1 MFEPVNA
8 LETLMQSAASNPAK
22 IPDFYRALLDSE
34 LYILTPE
41 TELEP
46 GRRRSLKLH
55 EKISVATVEFKG
67 KTWHPAFTA
76 PERVSAYLK
85 EPETC
90 LEAKARDLFALL
102 PPGSNFW
109 LNPQSECQK
118 PLPGDEISLLLSGKI
133 FAMDFRGSARP
144 RRVNRSTHFPTTACR
159 AELSAQLRSHRRRGA
174 TPRGGGSYPDL
185 RHVHHTVLEPLRVA
199 HSAAPAIGA
208 GPWRR

>member
-8 LETLMQSAASNPAK
+8 LETLMQSAAADPAK

-41 TELEP
+41 AELEL
-46 GRRRSLKLH
+46 GGRRSLKPN
-55 EKISVATVEFKG
+55 EAINIATVEFQG
-67 KTWHPAFTA
+67 KPWHPAFTA

-90 LEAKARDLFALL
+90 LEATARDLFALL

-118 PLPGDEISLLLSGKI
+118 PLPGDEVALLLSGQI
-133 FAMDFRGSARP
+133 FAMDLTAR
-144 RRVNRSTHFPTTACR
+144 
-159 AELSAQLRSHRRRGA
+159 
-174 TPRGGGSYPDL
+174 
-185 RHVHHTVLEPLRVA
+185 
-199 HSAAPAIGA
+199 AAASRI
-208 GPWRR
+208 

>member
-8 LETLMQSAASNPAK
+8 LETLMQSAAADPAK

-41 TELEP
+41 LEL
-46 GRRRSLKLH
+46 GGRRSLKPN
-55 EKISVATVEFKG
+55 EPINIATVEFQG
-67 KTWHPAFTA
+67 KPWHPAFTA

-133 FAMDFRGSARP
+133 FTMDLTG
-144 RRVNRSTHFPTTACR
+144 RRTA
-159 AELSAQLRSHRRRGA
+159 SPS
-174 TPRGGGSYPDL
+174 
-185 RHVHHTVLEPLRVA
+185 
-199 HSAAPAIGA
+199 
-208 GPWRR
+208 

>member
-8 LETLMQSAASNPAK
+8 LETLMQSAAADPAK

-41 TELEP
+41 AELEL
-46 GRRRSLKLH
+46 GGRRSLKPN
-55 EKISVATVEFKG
+55 EPINIATVEFQG
-67 KTWHPAFTA
+67 KQWHPAFTA

-90 LEAKARDLFALL
+90 LEAKARDLFQLL
-102 PPGSNFW
+102 PSGSNFW

-133 FAMDFRGSARP
+133 FTMDFRGSG
-144 RRVNRSTHFPTTACR
+144 R
-159 AELSAQLRSHRRRGA
+159 ASPG
-174 TPRGGGSYPDL
+174 
-185 RHVHHTVLEPLRVA
+185 
-199 HSAAPAIGA
+199 
-208 GPWRR
+208 

>member
-8 LETLMQSAASNPAK
+8 LETLMQSVASNPAR

-41 TELEP
+41 AELEL
-46 GRRRSLKLH
+46 GGRRSLKPH
-55 EKISVATVEFKG
+55 EAINVATVEFQG
-67 KTWHPAFTA
+67 KQWHPAFTA

-90 LEAKARDLFALL
+90 LEAKARDLFVLL

-118 PLPGDEISLLLSGKI
+118 PLPGDEIALLLSGKI
-133 FAMDFRGSARP
+133 FAMDFTERG
-144 RRVNRSTHFPTTACR
+144 R
-159 AELSAQLRSHRRRGA
+159 ASPE
-174 TPRGGGSYPDL
+174 
-185 RHVHHTVLEPLRVA
+185 
-199 HSAAPAIGA
+199 
-208 GPWRR
+208 

>member
-1 MFEPVNA
+1 MFEPVNP
-8 LETLMQSAASNPAK
+8 LETLMQAAVIDSGK
-22 IPDFYRALLDSE
+22 IPDFYRALLESE

-67 KTWHPAFTA
+67 KKWHPAFTS
-76 PERVSAYLK
+76 PKRVSSYLK

-90 LEAKARDLFALL
+90 LQANARDLFVLL

-118 PLPGDEISLLLSGKI
+118 PLPGDEIALLLSGKI
-133 FAMDFRGSARP
+133 FAIDFTGSR
-144 RRVNRSTHFPTTACR
+144 
-159 AELSAQLRSHRRRGA
+159 
-174 TPRGGGSYPDL
+174 
-185 RHVHHTVLEPLRVA
+185 TVSP
-199 HSAAPAIGA
+199 G
-208 GPWRR
+208 

>member
-8 LETLMQSAASNPAK
+8 LERLMQSAAWDPAK

-34 LYILTPE
+34 LYILAPE

-46 GRRRSLKLH
+46 GGRRSLKPH
-55 EKISVATVEFKG
+55 EAINVATVEFQG
-67 KTWHPAFTA
+67 KQWHPAFTA

-90 LEAKARDLFALL
+90 LEAKARDLFVLL

-118 PLPGDEISLLLSGKI
+118 PLPGDEIALLLSGRI
-133 FAMDFRGSARP
+133 FNMDFTP
-144 RRVNRSTHFPTTACR
+144 RTTASPGR
-159 AELSAQLRSHRRRGA
+159 
-174 TPRGGGSYPDL
+174 
-185 RHVHHTVLEPLRVA
+185 
-199 HSAAPAIGA
+199 
-208 GPWRR
+208 

>member
-1 MFEPVNA
+1 MFEPVNP
-8 LETLMQSAASNPAK
+8 LETLMQAAAADPAK
-22 IPDFYRALLDSE
+22 NPDFYRALLQSE

-41 TELEP
+41 AELEP

-67 KTWHPAFTA
+67 KQWHPAFTA
-76 PERVSAYLK
+76 RERISAYLK

-90 LEAKARDLFALL
+90 LGASARDLFMLL

-133 FAMDFRGSARP
+133 FTVDF
-144 RRVNRSTHFPTTACR
+144 TA
-159 AELSAQLRSHRRRGA
+159 RRG
-174 TPRGGGSYPDL
+174 TSPD
-185 RHVHHTVLEPLRVA
+185 P
-199 HSAAPAIGA
+199 
-208 GPWRR
+208 

>member
-8 LETLMQSAASNPAK
+8 LEALMQSAASDPAK
-22 IPDFYRALLDSE
+22 IPEFYRALLDSE

-46 GRRRSLKLH
+46 GSATVAQTSTRRST
-55 EKISVATVEFKG
+55 SRPSSFKG
-67 KTWHPAFTA
+67 KQWHPAFTA

-118 PLPGDEISLLLSGKI
+118 PLPGDEIALLLSGKI
-133 FAMDFRGSARP
+133 G
-144 RRVNRSTHFPTTACR
+144 RRT
-159 AELSAQLRSHRRRGA
+159 L
-174 TPRGGGSYPDL
+174 
-185 RHVHHTVLEPLRVA
+185 
-199 HSAAPAIGA
+199 
-208 GPWRR
+208 

>member
-1 MFEPVNA
+1 MFEPVNP

-46 GRRRSLKLH
+46 GRRRSLKPN
-55 EKISVATVEFKG
+55 EKINVAAVEFKG

-90 LEAKARDLFALL
+90 LEAKARDLFLLL

-109 LNPQSECQK
+109 LNPRSECQK
-118 PLPGDEISLLLSGKI
+118 PLPGDEVMLLLSGKI
-133 FAMDFRGSARP
+133 FATDFVTARWGS
-144 RRVNRSTHFPTTACR
+144 
-159 AELSAQLRSHRRRGA
+159 
-174 TPRGGGSYPDL
+174 
-185 RHVHHTVLEPLRVA
+185 
-199 HSAAPAIGA
+199 
-208 GPWRR
+208 

>member
-8 LETLMQSAASNPAK
+8 LETLMQSAAADPAK

-41 TELEP
+41 AELEL
-46 GRRRSLKLH
+46 GGRRSLKPN
-55 EKISVATVEFKG
+55 EPINIATVEFQG
-67 KTWHPAFTA
+67 KQWHPAFTA

-90 LEAKARDLFALL
+90 LEAKARDLFQLL
-102 PPGSNFW
+102 PSGSNFW

-133 FAMDFRGSARP
+133 FAMDLTAR
-144 RRVNRSTHFPTTACR
+144 
-159 AELSAQLRSHRRRGA
+159 
-174 TPRGGGSYPDL
+174 
-185 RHVHHTVLEPLRVA
+185 
-199 HSAAPAIGA
+199 AAASRI
-208 GPWRR
+208 

>member
-8 LETLMQSAASNPAK
+8 LETLMQSAAADPAK

-41 TELEP
+41 AELEL
-46 GRRRSLKLH
+46 GGRRSLKPN
-55 EKISVATVEFKG
+55 EPINIATVEFQG
-67 KTWHPAFTA
+67 KPWHPAFTA

-90 LEAKARDLFALL
+90 LEAKARDLFQLL
-102 PPGSNFW
+102 PSGSNFW

-133 FAMDFRGSARP
+133 FAMDLTAR
-144 RRVNRSTHFPTTACR
+144 
-159 AELSAQLRSHRRRGA
+159 
-174 TPRGGGSYPDL
+174 
-185 RHVHHTVLEPLRVA
+185 
-199 HSAAPAIGA
+199 AAASRI
-208 GPWRR
+208 

>member
-8 LETLMQSAASNPAK
+8 LEALMQSAASDPGK

-34 LYILTPE
+34 LYILVPE
-41 TELEP
+41 TKVEP
-46 GRRRSLKLH
+46 SQRRSLKPQ
-55 EKISVATVEFKG
+55 EAINVATVEFQG
-67 KTWHPAFTA
+67 KQWHPAFTA

-118 PLPGDEISLLLSGKI
+118 PLLGDEIALLLSGKI
-133 FAMDFRGSARP
+133 FAMDFTGGRAASSA
-144 RRVNRSTHFPTTACR
+144 
-159 AELSAQLRSHRRRGA
+159 
-174 TPRGGGSYPDL
+174 
-185 RHVHHTVLEPLRVA
+185 
-199 HSAAPAIGA
+199 
-208 GPWRR
+208 

>member
-1 MFEPVNA
+1 MFEPVNT

-90 LEAKARDLFALL
+90 LEAKARDLFVLL

-109 LNPQSECQK
+109 LNPRSECQK
-118 PLPGDEISLLLSGKI
+118 PLPSDEVSLLLSGKI
-133 FAMDFRGSARP
+133 FTMDFTG
-144 RRVNRSTHFPTTACR
+144 
-159 AELSAQLRSHRRRGA
+159 
-174 TPRGGGSYPDL
+174 RGGHS
-185 RHVHHTVLEPLRVA
+185 PLT
-199 HSAAPAIGA
+199 
-208 GPWRR
+208 

>member
-8 LETLMQSAASNPAK
+8 LETLMQLAASNPTK

-41 TELEP
+41 AKLEP
-46 GRRRSLKLH
+46 GGRRSLKPN
-55 EKISVATVEFKG
+55 EAINIATVEFQG
-67 KTWHPAFTA
+67 KQWHPVFTA

-118 PLPGDEISLLLSGKI
+118 PLPGDEITLLLDGEI
-133 FAMDFRGSARP
+133 FTMDFTGRG
-144 RRVNRSTHFPTTACR
+144 
-159 AELSAQLRSHRRRGA
+159 
-174 TPRGGGSYPDL
+174 
-185 RHVHHTVLEPLRVA
+185 VA
-199 HSAAPAIGA
+199 SPG
-208 GPWRR
+208 

>member
-8 LETLMQSAASNPAK
+8 LERLMQSAASDPAK

-34 LYILTPE
+34 LYILAPE

-55 EKISVATVEFKG
+55 EKINVAAVEFKG
-67 KTWHPAFTA
+67 KKWHPAFTA
-76 PERVSAYLK
+76 RERISAYLK

-90 LEAKARDLFALL
+90 LEAKARDLFVLL

-118 PLPGDEISLLLSGKI
+118 PLPGDEISLLLTGKI
-133 FAMDFRGSARP
+133 FAMDFTGP
-144 RRVNRSTHFPTTACR
+144 
-159 AELSAQLRSHRRRGA
+159 
-174 TPRGGGSYPDL
+174 
-185 RHVHHTVLEPLRVA
+185 RVA
-199 HSAAPAIGA
+199 SPG
-208 GPWRR
+208 